1 MPKKSAS
8 KSNAARKRDHAKAAK
23 PAPVVHEEIVID
35 PQNNLSFQN
44 EKEVFDFFSPS
55 IERLVADLRSKRT
68 SQDLPLHDVEK
79 FTEYV
84 KGTLH
89 QPDEVWEMAPIKTED
104 DQSLPVSAFLAQFK
118 DTTYPAGL
126 YYVVLAYM
134 VDAEPRF
141 VYLHFPTRDEKLF
154 NAYRKGKL
162 LYKRAHNVEEAGEHD
177 ALAEGDE
184 LATGL
189 YKAMMVLRA
198 PRDIPEEDFPDYQQL
213 REEVLEQPTEIWRY
227 PDMNGNVL
235 VVFIRSYPG
244 GEKSFYYVAVTLEEA
259 VSETQ
264 SLLFSFP
271 THDASLVERYRR
283 GESLAQETFVREESH

>member
-8 KSNAARKRDHAKAAK
+8 KSNAARKKGAVKAAK

-35 PQNNLSFQN
+35 PHNNLSFQS
-44 EKEVFDFFSPS
+44 EKEVFEYFSPS
-55 IERLVADLRSKRT
+55 IERLLADLRSRRT

-89 QPDEVWEMAPIKTED
+89 QPDEVWEMTPIERD
-104 DQSLPVSAFLAQFK
+104 DQALPVSAFVAHFK
-118 DTTYPAGL
+118 DATYPAGL

-134 VDAEPRF
+134 VEAEPRF

-154 NAYRKGKL
+154 NTYRKGKL
-162 LYKRAHNVEEAGEHD
+162 LYKRAHNVEEASEHD

-189 YKAMMVLRA
+189 YKAMLTLRSA
-198 PRDIPEEDFPDYQQL
+198 RDIPEEDFLDYQQL
-213 REEVLEQPTEIWRY
+213 RDEVLEQPTEIWRY

-235 VVFIRSYPG
+235 VVFIRSYLG
-244 GEKSFYYVAVTLEEA
+244 GEKSFFYVAVTLEEA

-271 THDASLVERYRR
+271 THDSSLVDRYRR
-283 GESLAQETFVREESH
+283 GESLSQETFVREESH